1 MLVDNTEYALCYAK
15 HSLYITYKYVLLIK
29 ICFVPQIVEI
39 RPESVSELELGKRIC
54 VYWSSQLSYLH
65 PSTVVGPDHD
75 DDYILVQ
82 LDDGDS
88 RDVHIE
94 QVRYLP
100 QNYPVV
106 GEENHLLF
114 LLDIFLPSF
123 LLRFGTGSGVRAGV
137 LRRPQGTGLSERY

>member
-1 MLVDNTEYALCYAK
+1 MQYAQQ
-15 HSLYITYKYVLLIK
+15 SLYKYVLLIK

-39 RPESVSELELGKRIC
+39 RPESVSELELGRRIC

-88 RDVHIE
+88 RDVHID

-106 GEENHLLF
+106 GKENYLL
-114 LLDIFLPSF
+114 IFLVISLHSF
-123 LLRFGTGSGVRAGV
+123 LLRFGTGSGLRAGV
-137 LRRPQGTGLSERY
+137 LRRPQGTGLSE